1 MRFPFQRS
9 ALRRKCAAV
18 LLSVFASSVLHAAT
32 LETTVDVPPLALREQ
47 TLPNGL
53 QVVSVEDHASPTV
66 SIQVWYRVGSK
77 DDPEHRSG
85 FAHLFEHLMFK
96 STLNLASEQFDR
108 LTEDVGGMNN
118 AFTSDDVTAYF
129 EVVPANHLERLL
141 WAEAERMSNLD
152 VTQANFESERAV
164 VEEEFRSRVLA
175 APYGQFEYALQSQSF
190 TTHPYKRPTIGSIED
205 LENASLADVQAF
217 HRTYY
222 RPDNATLIVVGDF
235 SPAQLDTWVARYFGR
250 IEWPAGDIPR
260 VSTVE
265 PVRGADRR
273 VVVRAPNVPLPAL
286 GLTWL
291 APPGNSADVPALK
304 VALAV
309 LAGGEASR
317 FYQAL
322 VYRQQLAQDV
332 GFYYSENADAGVLVA
347 TAVLANGKQPAEAER
362 ALLAEIDHLR
372 SAPIKLAELQRAK
385 TRLLTSALASRE
397 TNEGKGIAIGSA
409 LTQTGAVAA
418 VNTELV
424 QLQAVTAEDVQ
435 RVLKNYVIARHKV
448 VVEYPGDASNTA
460 QADAKGGAQ

>member
-1 MRFPFQRS
+1 MRRVS
-9 ALRRKCAAV
+9 CRGVLRRCAAV
-18 LLSVFASSVLHAAT
+18 LLSLLAASALQAAT
-32 LETTVDVPPLALREQ
+32 LGATLDVPPLALREQ
-47 TLPNGL
+47 TLANGL
-53 QVVSVEDHASPTV
+53 HVVSLEDHASPTV
-66 SIQVWYRVGSK
+66 SVQVWYRVGSK
-77 DDPEHRSG
+77 DDPERRSG

-118 AFTSDDVTAYF
+118 AFTSDDVTAYL

-152 VTQANFESERAV
+152 VSQANFESERAV
-164 VEEEFRSRVLA
+164 VQEEFRQSVLA
-175 APYGQFEYALQSQSF
+175 SPYGRFEYALQSESF
-190 TTHPYKRPTIGSIED
+190 TAHPYKRPTIGSIED
-205 LENASLADVQAF
+205 LQSASLVDVQAF

-222 RPDNATLIVVGDF
+222 RPDNATLIVIGDF
-235 SPAQLDTWVARYFGR
+235 VPAQLDAWVAQYFSR
-250 IEWPAGDIPR
+250 IERPAGSVPR
-260 VSTVE
+260 VTTVE
-265 PVRGADRR
+265 PVRAADRR
-273 VVVRAPNVPLPAL
+273 VVVRAANVPLPAV

-291 APPGNSADVPALK
+291 APAGDSADVPALK

-372 SAPIKLAELQRAK
+372 SAPITLAELQRAK
-385 TRLLTSALASRE
+385 TRLLTSALAARE

-418 VNTELV
+418 VNTELAL
-424 QLQAVTAEDVQ
+424 LQRVTTEDVQ
-435 RVLKNYVIARHKV
+435 RVLQSYVTARHKV
-448 VVEYPGDASNTA
+448 VVEYLNDASNTA
-460 QADAKGGAQ
+460 QADAVDGAP